1 MKEFIVLLY
10 RRSAKDAILASF
22 YLLYFRPFS
31 KVSSDTHFRVKKTVL
46 DVKNP
51 IFHSSDKSQS
61 DFSRL
66 TSEKIALTSEKNT
79 STSEKRASTSEK
91 HELHKIWDAT
101 LTQLGFQCASD
112 VSSAALSSRE

>member
-1 MKEFIVLLY
+1 MKEYIVLLY
-10 RRSAKDAILASF
+10 RRSAKDTILASF
-22 YLLYFRPFS
+22 GLLYFRPFF

-46 DVKNP
+46 DVENP

-79 STSEKRASTSEK
+79 STSEICALTSEK
-91 HELHKIWDAT
+91 HELHKIWDT
-101 LTQLGFQCASD
+101 IVTQQGFQYALD
-112 VSSAALSSRE
+112 FSSAAL

>member
-1 MKEFIVLLY
+1 MQFWPLATYFI
-10 RRSAKDAILASF
+10 
-22 YLLYFRPFS
+22 
-31 KVSSDTHFRVKKTVL
+31 SDLSLKLVVTLTLELKKTVF

-66 TSEKIALTSEKNT
+66 TSEKIALTSEKNA
-79 STSEKRASTSEK
+79 SRSEKCASTSEK

-112 VSSAALSSRE
+112 VSSAAL